1 MSAGYDSKVNILDV
15 RTPDQAI
22 KIKVPKTSKDIESGV
37 WHPTLEHNF
46 ALSTESGIVLGYDTR
61 KPDQAIFN
69 I

>member
-15 RTPDQAI
+15 RVKDSSI
-22 KIKVPKTSKDIESGV
+22 KIKVSKSHKDIESGA

-61 KPDQAIFN
+61 KPDEAIF
-69 I
+69 